1 MAPFVVPSISGNPD
15 FGKMSPSEKDQTFR
29 WQSHKGQR
37 TLTFFDHLV
46 SVGVGDGGALED
58 SSRPICRTVNAA
70 ATVGKTLAGC
80 SASIQAACPKQT
92 MRPNVTGECMTVM
105 QVSQAVLSSAH
116 FILNLCQVSFYF
128 PAGIQKQDQGMYLQE
143 RRPGLHLLE

>member
-1 MAPFVVPSISGNPD
+1 M
-15 FGKMSPSEKDQTFR
+15 
-29 WQSHKGQR
+29 
-37 TLTFFDHLV
+37 
-46 SVGVGDGGALED
+46 VGVGDGRALKD

-105 QVSQAVLSSAH
+105 QVSQAALLSVSFVLS
-116 FILNLCQVSFYF
+116 
-128 PAGIQKQDQGMYLQE
+128 
-143 RRPGLHLLE
+143 LL